1 MATAHGQTDPSK
13 TGPRPKELVEGT
25 ILGLPVG
32 RDKTVVPPDQVEELA
47 NLGCT
52 DRDIANFFGISE
64 SSLRYN
70 FSDNLIK
77 GRELLKIKL
86 RKAMIKSAIINEN
99 VTMQIWLSK
108 QWLGMSDNPYETQ
121 GNEILPWTE
130 EYTEPEEN
138 NATTS
143 VAD

>member
-1 MATAHGQTDPSK
+1 MLDAEEDKNKP
-13 TGPRPKELVEGT
+13 GPKPKELVEGI
-25 ILGLPVG
+25 ILGYPIG

-70 FSDNLIK
+70 FSDILTK

-86 RKAMIKSAIINEN
+86 RRSMLKSAIVNEN

-108 QWLGMSDNPYETQ
+108 NYLGMSENAVESSANDP
-121 GNEILPWTE
+121 LPWNE
-130 EYTEPEEN
+130 EYTETEEQDE
-138 NATTS
+138 TDS
-143 VAD
+143 VAN